1 MKAKSVSLW
10 VIVLA
15 GVWVAAL
22 ALLRAAFPAI
32 TGAELGLGVTEI
44 IATGVFFVVI
54 FTPVYRSI
62 WLDKKLGAQVE
73 EAKIGSV
80 STEELSSLLSA
91 ALEKTLETKNSE
103 DRKEF
108 IAGGYL
114 HKLSDKDKLCD
125 QESSAAGVAVGA

>member
-114 HKLSDKDKLCD
+114 HKLSDKDKLSD
-125 QESSAAGVAVGA
+125 QESSVAGVAAGA

>member
-15 GVWVAAL
+15 GVWVAVL

-32 TGAELGLGVTEI
+32 TGAELGVTEI

-114 HKLSDKDKLCD
+114 HKLSDKDKLSD
-125 QESSAAGVAVGA
+125 QESSAAGVAAGA

>member
-15 GVWVAAL
+15 GVWVAVL

-114 HKLSDKDKLCD
+114 HKLSDKDKLSD
-125 QESSAAGVAVGA
+125 QESSAAGVAAGA

>member
-108 IAGGYL
+108 IAGGHL
-114 HKLSDKDKLCD
+114 HKLSD
-125 QESSAAGVAVGA
+125 QESSAAGVAAGA

>member
-22 ALLRAAFPAI
+22 SLVRAVFPAM
-32 TGAELGLGVTEI
+32 TGAELGLGVPEI
-44 IATGVFFVVI
+44 IATGGFFVVI

-73 EAKIGSV
+73 LAEASGS
-80 STEELSSLLSA
+80 SADKLTGLLA
-91 ALEKTLETKNSE
+91 AIEG
-103 DRKEF
+103 
-108 IAGGYL
+108 IAGTAGGRTQ
-114 HKLSDKDKLCD
+114 DEPADGPQGQEPPGKDNPSG
-125 QESSAAGVAVGA
+125 QEPPAAGVAAGA